1 MLYAA
6 MADLHLTS
14 PTNPR
19 LKAVVGLRNRRD
31 RDRSGQCLVEGYEEL
46 ALALEAGVVPTAV
59 YYCPELMLDPDT
71 QLDLVRHCRER
82 GAATAS
88 VARAVFEK
96 VAYRQGP
103 DGFLA
108 VVPAP
113 GVAVAELSVPPDS
126 LVLVCEGVEKPGNL
140 GAMLRTADAAGVAA
154 VIAADPVSD
163 WGNPNVI
170 RGSKGTVFSVP
181 VASGT
186 LVEVLT
192 WLRDHGIR
200 MVATTP
206 DTERLHTD
214 EDYRGAVA
222 VAVGTERDGLTE
234 EALSTAHSRV
244 RIPMSG
250 LVNSLNVATSAAIV
264 TYEAVRQ
271 RTVH

>member
-19 LKAVVGLRNRRD
+19 LKAVVGLRSRRD
-31 RDRSGQCLVEGYEEL
+31 RDRSGECLVEGYEEL
-46 ALALEAGVVPTAV
+46 ALALESGVVPSAV
-59 YYCPELMLDPDT
+59 YYCPELMLDPDG
-71 QLDLVRHCRER
+71 QLDLVRRCREL
-82 GAATAS
+82 GAMTAS
-88 VARAVFEK
+88 VARTVFEK

-108 VVPAP
+108 VVPTPGVPVGELVVAP
-113 GVAVAELSVPPDS
+113 GS

-170 RGSKGTVFSVP
+170 RGSKGTVFAVP
-181 VASGT
+181 VAAGT
-186 LVEVLT
+186 LAEVLD
-192 WLRDHGIR
+192 WLATHGIR
-200 MVATTP
+200 LVATTP

-222 VAVGTERDGLTE
+222 IAVGTERYGLTSG
-234 EALSTAHSRV
+234 ALTAASSRV

-250 LVNSLNVATSAAIV
+250 LVNSINVATSAAIV

-271 RTVH
+271 RTLG